1 MNPSL
6 RAAVIAEWRGLPDRK
21 MRPDRWQSPTE
32 LMPKLMQRLGLRE
45 RLRETEVIDAWSKIV
60 GDFIA
65 AHSAPVALREGI
77 LYVRVLQPALHY
89 ELEQISKSEIL
100 RKLKQRF
107 GSKTIR
113 DVRFR
118 VGWGPISSQVFA
130 LHRSHQFAK
139 AGAGGP
145 RERKRMG
152 IAKTQSEGPY
162 EKAVLSFFSA
172 LGIV

>member
-6 RAAVIAEWRGLPDRK
+6 RAVVIAEWRGLREK
-21 MRPDRWQSPTE
+21 KLRADRWQSPAE
-32 LMPKLMQRLGLRE
+32 LMPRLMQRLGLRE

-65 AHSAPVALREGI
+65 AHSAPVALREGV

-118 VGWGPISSQVFA
+118 VG
-130 LHRSHQFAK
+130 
-139 AGAGGP
+139 
-145 RERKRMG
+145 
-152 IAKTQSEGPY
+152 
-162 EKAVLSFFSA
+162 
-172 LGIV
+172 